1 MDEAEALRIGA
12 EVRQARQDKDWTH
25 EQLAECAQVSPDTV
39 AAIEAGRS
47 TPSGTLRAVFDA
59 LGIDPTAEGVSYSR
73 DIALLQEMIG
83 QWLLVLPEAER
94 EDAQDQLRRFILAHM

>member
-12 EVRQARQDKDWTH
+12 EVRQARQDEDWTH
-25 EQLAECAQVSPDTV
+25 DQLAEFAQVAPDTV

-59 LGIDPTAEGVSYSR
+59 LGIDPTSEGASYSR
-73 DIALLQEMIG
+73 DIALLQEMIA

-94 EDAQDQLRRFILAHM
+94 HDAQDQLRRFILAHM

>member
-25 EQLAECAQVSPDTV
+25 EQLAEFAQVAPDIV
-39 AAIEAGRS
+39 AAIEAGRR

-59 LGIDPTAEGVSYSR
+59 LGIDPTTEGASYSR
-73 DIALLQEMIG
+73 DIALLQEMIA

-94 EDAQDQLRRFILAHM
+94 HDAQDQLRRFILAHM